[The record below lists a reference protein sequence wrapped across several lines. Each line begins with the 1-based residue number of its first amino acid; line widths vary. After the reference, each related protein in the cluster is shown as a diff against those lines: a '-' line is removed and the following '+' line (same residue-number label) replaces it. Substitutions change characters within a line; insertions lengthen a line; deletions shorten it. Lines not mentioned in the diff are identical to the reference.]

1 MNTQKQTHQV
11 IKNQSGFS
19 LIELLVVLAIIGIL
33 AGLAYPSYKKH
44 MENTRRSDAH
54 LSLLEA
60 SQAMERC
67 KATQY
72 SYAGCAGSVSTET
85 AQNYYTVAATPAPT
99 ASEYTLVATA
109 IGPQADDT
117 NCATITLNHLG
128 EQLPANC
135 WK

>member
-1 MNTQKQTHQV
+1 MNTNQQPRQLVQAQT
-11 IKNQSGFS
+11 GFT
-19 LIELLVVLAIIGIL
+19 LIELLVVLAVIGIL
-33 AGLAYPSYKKH
+33 TGLAYPSYKSH

-72 SYAGCAGSVSTET
+72 SYAGCTASVSTTT
-85 AQNYYTVAATPAPT
+85 AQDYYTLEVTPAPT
-99 ASEYTLVATA
+99 ASTYTIVATA
-109 IGPQADDT
+109 IGPQVDDT
-117 NCATITLNHLG
+117 GCETISLNQLG
-128 EQLPANC
+128 QQLPADC

>member
-1 MNTQKQTHQV
+1 MKTNKQLQQTNQS
-11 IKNQSGFS
+11 QSGFS
-19 LIELLVVLAIIGIL
+19 LIELLVVLAVVGIL
-33 AGLAYPSYKKH
+33 TGLAYPSYKSH

-72 SYAGCAGSVSTET
+72 SYAGCAASISTTT

-99 ASEYTLVATA
+99 ASTYTLEATA
-109 IGPQADDT
+109 IGPQVDDT
-117 NCATITLNHLG
+117 DCLSITLSHLG
-128 EQLPANC
+128 EQLPAEC
-135 WK
+135 W